1 VPRQLVVEM
10 SVTCETLPDKKGVL
24 QVVEGFMQDTAS
36 QLTYYGLVQLHQD
49 VREGE
54 LCVFFRNNHFCTMK
68 RHKDE
73 LYLLVTDVGYYEQEK
88 IVWEKLADVSGD
100 NAFCDATF
108 SVYHPS
114 RTIRPVAT
122 VSLESVQ
129 NALSDF
135 ASGVGITASAP
146 PSAQVGVGGQASAG
160 APARSAAEQEDADMA
175 LALSLQSKFEEEE
188 RRRQQQAQLQSQQQ
202 ARGGVTGAPVRGGA
216 SSAASRQIA
225 SSGTAGDQM
234 TNYRLSQQVLLTS
247 PSSDCAGTC
256 CMCSALKPPELC
268 RNGTCSKAVDRRVNL
283 VGWCK
288 VLHKRGQCK
297 ARRQGLHKGG
307 QRRVSMADLPKRTRV
322 AFCSRT

>member
-1 VPRQLVVEM
+1 MNGPWI
-10 SVTCETLPDKKGVL
+10 
-24 QVVEGFMQDTAS
+24 
-36 QLTYYGLVQLHQD
+36 
-49 VREGE
+49 E
-54 LCVFFRNNHFCTMK
+54 LGR
-68 RHKDE
+68 DE
-73 LYLLVTDVGYYEQEK
+73 LVCRQVCVTTTAQKKYIDPASFFLDVYP
-88 IVWEKLADVSGD
+88 VWRQVLFVIHDYHAHSPQLRADSSSS
-100 NAFCDATF
+100 ATAPR
-108 SVYHPS
+108 H
-114 RTIRPVAT
+114 
-122 VSLESVQ
+122 LNVQ
-129 NALSDF
+129 GRAGLDKAGKDWS
-135 ASGVGITASAP
+135 
-146 PSAQVGVGGQASAG
+146 GQASAG